1 MTTSLAALSSSRE
14 LTIPYTALRSL
25 RRGMEDLS

>member
-1 MTTSLAALSSSRE
+1 MTTSLAALSSSPE
-14 LTIPYTALRSL
+14 LTNHYTALRSL